1 MGWLIV
7 GAWTFIVI
15 HIVVS
20 GTPVR
25 RMIVER
31 TGEGLYLRIFSIA
44 SAVTLV
50 WMIIAYIVAPSVHL
64 WDLGNWAEYLALPV
78 MLIACIF
85 LAGSISV
92 PNPTFIGSGSVLE
105 NDEAARGFVKITRH
119 PFLWSVTLWALVHIL
134 ISGDLASVVLFGTL
148 LVVAGTGP
156 GLIDAKRADLYPSD
170 WPRFDANTS
179 NVPFLALLTGRT
191 SLSFDEIGW
200 RPIVIGIGIFIVL
213 LLLHPFVTGVSP
225 VPF

>member
-31 TGEGLYLRIFSIA
+31 TGEALYLRVFSIA
-44 SAVTLV
+44 SAVTLI
-50 WMIIAYIVAPSVHL
+50 WMIIAYIVAPTVPL
-64 WDLGNWAEYLALPV
+64 WDLGTWAEYLALPV

-85 LAGSISV
+85 LTGSISV
-92 PNPTFIGSGSVLE
+92 SNPTFIGSGSVLE
-105 NDEAARGFVKITRH
+105 NGEAARGFVKITRH
-119 PFLWSVTLWALVHIL
+119 PFLWSVMLWALVHIL
-134 ISGDLASVVLFGTL
+134 VSGDLASVVLFGTM

-156 GLIDAKRADLYPSD
+156 GLIDAKRADQYPSD

-179 NVPFLALLTGRT
+179 NLPFLAVLTGRT

-200 RPIVIGIGIFIVL
+200 RTIIIGIGIFIVL
-213 LLLHPFVTGVSP
+213 MLLHPFVTGVSP
-225 VPF
+225 LPF